1 MDLRVSARRPRV
13 PYESGP
19 DDKEISDDDDD
30 DRNHKHRRR
39 DDARSQSLEDEVTE
53 HVSTKPYRRGRKP
66 FQNGH
71 PCGETGFQ
79 SNETW
84 KKYSFN
90 PQFSRG
96 PSDLNQKSRANE
108 PFSGDPGAIGVRGR
122 NSSQWSRCEPR
133 FSSVDIASQMVQQ
146 GSIPHSLFAGK
157 GLATASNSHGQ
168 SWSPFGLVPGIPNG
182 SLDMFHP
189 LGLQGTHRPAINSSL
204 NMGPVRQQCRDF
216 EEQGFCLRGDMC
228 PMEHGMNRIVVEDV
242 QSLSQFNLPISLASA
257 NLSIAPV
264 GTGPTPATSVVTNTL
279 PNSKGLHG
287 KSIQHGIGDIDSA
300 AATDG
305 YDPDQPLWSNASHTS
320 TGLQPISQ
328 PNVGKNDSLLDHGLS
343 GDHHVGQY
351 DGSDNE
357 LATSSG
363 AVASLKTRSSVQ
375 SRINSI
381 TKRTEMGENVI
392 SKASPSNFLQNETT
406 SNGTQDPLHHQKQ
419 NNSGS
424 SLKVHSGNG
433 CMNRKPSQKAQRTLF
448 VNGIPH
454 QNNKKELLLSHF
466 KKFGEVTNISI
477 PLNSERAF
485 VQFSKR
491 EEAEAA
497 LMAPDAIMGN
507 RFIKLWWANRDI
519 IHDIQTVS
527 GHHMSI
533 PPHGLKVSSVVNKR
547 KDDFQ
552 SILHDIKGSH
562 APVSSSDHP
571 KPMVVEGTK
580 VTPPLQKK
588 LESLELL
595 KEELRKKQ
603 EMLDQ
608 KRNDFRR
615 KLDKLVK
622 QARGPKGEVEVAPE
636 QLAKKQKL
644 EVLADSVKAA
654 TPSGSDRDTI
664 VPSAQDEVAASKPVG
679 PSGKQNFKTNLAL
692 ALPESSRLKSSSL
705 SLVNLGS
712 PVNNRFKLDNRPAA
726 FKVVP
731 PLPDGLADVPVL
743 KEHFSPYGDL
753 SNVLVDDPKTSN
765 VTAQIHFR
773 TRHAAEKAFLG
784 GKTWKGH
791 NLQFVWLNSSNS
803 RKDSPKTT
811 SQQQYTS
818 GDGDSEKTEGT
829 EIVKD
834 DTEPYETHQ
843 SNCISDSE

>member
-1 MDLRVSARRPRV
+1 MDLRVSARRPRMS
-13 PYESGP
+13 YKSGP

-39 DDARSQSLEDEVTE
+39 DDARSRSLEDEVTE
-53 HVSTKPYRRGRKP
+53 HVSTKPYRRGSKP

-71 PCGETGFQ
+71 PFGETRFQ
-79 SNETW
+79 SGETW

-96 PSDLNQKSRANE
+96 PSDLNQKSRVNQ
-108 PFSGDPGAIGVRGR
+108 PFSGDPGAVGGRGR

-133 FSSVDIASQMVQQ
+133 FSSLDIASQTVQQ
-146 GSIPHSLFAGK
+146 GPIPHSLFAGK
-157 GLATASNSHGQ
+157 GLATSSNSHGQ

-182 SLDMFHP
+182 SLDMFHL
-189 LGLQGTHRPAINSSL
+189 LGLQGTYRPAINSSL
-204 NMGPVRQQCRDF
+204 NMGPVRQRCRDF

-279 PNSKGLHG
+279 PNSKGPHG
-287 KSIQHGIGDIDSA
+287 KNIQHGIGDIDSA
-300 AATDG
+300 AASDG

-343 GDHHVGQY
+343 GDHRVGQS

-381 TKRTEMGENVI
+381 TKRTEVGENVI

-406 SNGTQDPLHHQKQ
+406 SNGTEDPFQHQKL
-419 NNSGS
+419 NNSDS

-433 CMNRKPSQKAQRTLF
+433 HMHRKPSQKAQL
-448 VNGIPH
+448 
-454 QNNKKELLLSHF
+454 
-466 KKFGEVTNISI
+466 
-477 PLNSERAF
+477 
-485 VQFSKR
+485 
-491 EEAEAA
+491 
-497 LMAPDAIMGN
+497 
-507 RFIKLWWANRDI
+507 
-519 IHDIQTVS
+519 
-527 GHHMSI
+527 
-533 PPHGLKVSSVVNKR
+533 SSVVNKR

-552 SILHDIKGSH
+552 SILHDSKGSH

-615 KLDKLVK
+615 KLDKLAK
-622 QARGPKGEVEVAPE
+622 QARGPKGEVAPE

-654 TPSGSDRDTI
+654 TLSGGDRDDI
-664 VPSAQDEVAASKPVG
+664 VQSAQDEVAATSSKPVG
-679 PSGKQNFKTNLAL
+679 PSGKQSFKTNLAL
-692 ALPESSRLKSSSL
+692 SLPESSL

-712 PVNNRFKLDNRPAA
+712 PVVNNRFKLDNRPTA

-743 KEHFSPYGDL
+743 KEHFSTYGDL
-753 SNVLVDDPKTSN
+753 SNVQVDDPKTSN

-818 GDGDSEKTEGT
+818 GDGDSEKTDGT
-829 EIVKD
+829 ETVKD

-843 SNCISDSE
+843 SNCVSDTE